1 METTINLYNSLNEVI
16 SLYDLLVSPQL
27 LVKSDLQI
35 LLSKYDDITLCNTI
49 ELKKINSLFNLE
61 IEITEENFDEIKK
74 DIMVSEA
81 ETIIHLLKIELS
93 KEFIVQNS
101 FALNEYNDFKGKIE
115 LYYTND
121 EYIIDIQNEKV
132 YTNDFILVCNLHDM
146 NCEKLKSFN
155 KIFIKNINK
164 HMFKKLL
171 NDNFTKE
178 TLRKN
183 NKNSFKDFI
192 NQEISS
198 MITSVSFMIDEIISN
213 IPEYEYNAIFAKYL
227 AINLEKF
234 L

>member
-16 SLYDLLVSPQL
+16 SLYDLLISPQL
-27 LVKSDLQI
+27 LVKSDLEN
-35 LLSKYDDITLCNTI
+35 LLSKYDDITLYNTI
-49 ELKKINSLFNLE
+49 ELKKINPLFNLE
-61 IEITEENFDEIKK
+61 IEITKENFDEIKK
-74 DIMVSEA
+74 RIMISEA
-81 ETIIHLLKIELS
+81 ETIMHLLKKELS
-93 KEFIVQNS
+93 KEFIAQNS
-101 FALNEYNDFKGKIE
+101 FILNEYNDFKGKIE

-132 YTNDFILVCNLHDM
+132 YTNNFILVCNLHEM
-146 NCEKLKSFN
+146 NYEKLKSFN

-164 HMFKKLL
+164 HMFKKIL
-171 NDNFTKE
+171 NDNFTTE

-198 MITSVSFMIDEIISN
+198 MITSVSFMIDEIIWN

-227 AINLEKF
+227 AINL
-234 L
+234 